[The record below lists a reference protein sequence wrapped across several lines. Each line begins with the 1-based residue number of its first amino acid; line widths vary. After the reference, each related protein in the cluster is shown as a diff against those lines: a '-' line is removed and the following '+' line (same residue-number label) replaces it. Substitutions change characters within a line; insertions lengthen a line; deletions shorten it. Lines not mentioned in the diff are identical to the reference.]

1 MKEGSRSDRDDSQTP
16 FISEPQYL
24 CDLLDRLRTGHL
36 LRFLSVDREPLA
48 ILRRPS
54 QVRADSIEEQGFSHE
69 RAVPFFL
76 PAPNPQP
83 PTPSYSGACRLG
95 TRTSIQPVGVGMILW
110 GITQIVRIEDGADL
124 AHDQ

>member
-1 MKEGSRSDRDDSQTP
+1 MKEGSISDRDDSQTP
-16 FISEPQYL
+16 FTRDPQYL

-36 LRFLSVDREPLA
+36 LRFPSVDREPLT

-76 PAPNPQP
+76 PAPNPFLQRCL
-83 PTPSYSGACRLG
+83 SSGYPHVDTARGCGNDL
-95 TRTSIQPVGVGMILW
+95 M
-110 GITQIVRIEDGADL
+110 GITQIVRIE
-124 AHDQ
+124 